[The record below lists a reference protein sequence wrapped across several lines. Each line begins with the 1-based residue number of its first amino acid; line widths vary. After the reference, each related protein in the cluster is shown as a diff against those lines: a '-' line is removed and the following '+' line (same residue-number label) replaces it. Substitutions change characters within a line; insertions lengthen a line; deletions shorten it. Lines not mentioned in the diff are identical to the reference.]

1 MVTLKPTYSFW
12 VDPIQGPLSFPHD
25 TRHCLDGIEKLLS
38 AETRKLISSEM
49 EACWTNQKWALKLG
63 LEVYVLF
70 QSSDL

>member
-1 MVTLKPTYSFW
+1 MKTKIRNEILKCMVTLKPTYSFW

-49 EACWTNQKWALKLG
+49 EAC
-63 LEVYVLF
+63 
-70 QSSDL
+70 